1 MTAKANKNEAEELVS
16 NLEAEQKQAEA
27 ALKETSKATRKKTV
41 MAAKETGKTA
51 DVAMEKTSKKTT
63 GKTASDA
70 TILKTT
76 TAAKNINGTVGGKRR
91 KAIDESANRV
101 TDEKPDET
109 PQKRPDKA
117 IGERPDE
124 AADKRVCKATGKR
137 PNEADG
143 ESANKATDRKPDK
156 TTGKRPDKATKLLKD
171 AILKAAIKAGNQLGE
186 DGLVSYLEAQALK
199 NASSFL
205 TLLGKVL
212 PAELNNNG
220 QQIKT
225 VTKIELV
232 AMKDPLEE
240 KASRKDK

>member
-1 MTAKANKNEAEELVS
+1 MTAKANKNEAEEPFDKLDS
-16 NLEAEQKQAEA
+16 TPEKAEA
-27 ALKETSKATRKKTV
+27 AVKETSKATRKKTGI
-41 MAAKETGKTA
+41 AAKEIGKTA

-70 TILKTT
+70 TILKATT
-76 TAAKNINGTVGGKRR
+76 TAKKINGTVGGKHG
-91 KAIDESANRV
+91 KTIDESANRV
-101 TDEKPDET
+101 TGET

-186 DGLVSYLEAQALK
+186 EGLVSYLEAQALK

-212 PAELNNNG
+212 PAELANNG
-220 QQIKT
+220 QEIKT

-240 KASRKDK
+240 KTSRKDK

>member
-1 MTAKANKNEAEELVS
+1 MTAKANKNEAEELLS
-16 NLEAEQKQAEA
+16 NLDAEQKQAEA

-41 MAAKETGKTA
+41 IAAKETGETAKMTGKTA
-51 DVAMEKTSKKTT
+51 GVAMEKTSKKTT

-91 KAIDESANRV
+91 KAIDERPVKA

-117 IGERPDE
+117 IGEKPDE
-124 AADKRVCKATGKR
+124 AADKRL
-137 PNEADG
+137 
-143 ESANKATDRKPDK
+143 NKAI
-156 TTGKRPDKATKLLKD
+156 GKRPDKATKLLKNV
-171 AILKAAIKAGNQLGE
+171 ILKAAIKAGNQLGE

-212 PAELNNNG
+212 PAELANNG
-220 QQIKT
+220 QEIKT

-240 KASRKDK
+240 KTSRKDK

>member
-1 MTAKANKNEAEELVS
+1 ME
-16 NLEAEQKQAEA
+16 
-27 ALKETSKATRKKTV
+27 ETSR
-41 MAAKETGKTA
+41 
-51 DVAMEKTSKKTT
+51 KTT

-70 TILKTT
+70 TILKAT

-101 TDEKPDET
+101 TGERQNET

-124 AADKRVCKATGKR
+124 AADKRVCKA
-137 PNEADG
+137 
-143 ESANKATDRKPDK
+143 
-156 TTGKRPDKATKLLKD
+156 TGKRPDKATKLLKD

-212 PAELNNNG
+212 PAELANNG
-220 QQIKT
+220 QEIKT

-240 KASRKDK
+240 KANRKDK

>member
-1 MTAKANKNEAEELVS
+1 MTEKANKNEAEELVS
-16 NLEAEQKQAEA
+16 NWDAEQKQAEA
-27 ALKETSKATRKKTV
+27 VLKETSKATRKKTV
-41 MAAKETGKTA
+41 IAAKETGETAKMTGKTA
-51 DVAMEKTSKKTT
+51 GVAMEKTSKKTT

-101 TDEKPDET
+101 TGERQNET

-137 PNEADG
+137 P
-143 ESANKATDRKPDK
+143 
-156 TTGKRPDKATKLLKD
+156 DKATKLLKD
-171 AILKAAIKAGNQLGE
+171 AILMAAIKAGNQLGE
-186 DGLVSYLEAQALK
+186 EGLVSYLEAQALK

-220 QQIKT
+220 QEIKT

-232 AMKDPLEE
+232 AMKDPFEE
-240 KASRKDK
+240 KTSRKDK

>member
-1 MTAKANKNEAEELVS
+1 MRKI
-16 NLEAEQKQAEA
+16 
-27 ALKETSKATRKKTV
+27 KKTV
-41 MAAKETGKTA
+41 
-51 DVAMEKTSKKTT
+51 SKK
-63 GKTASDA
+63 
-70 TILKTT
+70 
-76 TAAKNINGTVGGKRR
+76 
-91 KAIDESANRV
+91 
-101 TDEKPDET
+101 
-109 PQKRPDKA
+109 
-117 IGERPDE
+117 
-124 AADKRVCKATGKR
+124 
-137 PNEADG
+137 NEI
-143 ESANKATDRKPDK
+143 
-156 TTGKRPDKATKLLKD
+156 LKD

-212 PAELNNNG
+212 PEELNNNG

>member
-16 NLEAEQKQAEA
+16 NLDAEQKQAEA

-41 MAAKETGKTA
+41 RTAKETGKTA
-51 DVAMEKTSKKTT
+51 
-63 GKTASDA
+63 GDA
-70 TILKTT
+70 TTPKAK
-76 TAAKNINGTVGGKRR
+76 AA
-91 KAIDESANRV
+91 
-101 TDEKPDET
+101 
-109 PQKRPDKA
+109 
-117 IGERPDE
+117 
-124 AADKRVCKATGKR
+124 
-137 PNEADG
+137 
-143 ESANKATDRKPDK
+143 
-156 TTGKRPDKATKLLKD
+156 GKRPDKATKLLKD

-212 PAELNNNG
+212 PAELANNG
-220 QQIKT
+220 PQIKT

>member
-1 MTAKANKNEAEELVS
+1 MAAKANKNEAEELVS
-16 NLEAEQKQAEA
+16 NLDAEQKLAEA
-27 ALKETSKATRKKTV
+27 ALKETSKVTRKKTGIV
-41 MAAKETGKTA
+41 AKEIGKTTKMTGKTA
-51 DVAMEKTSKKTT
+51 GVAMEKTSKKTT
-63 GKTASDA
+63 DETSTDA
-70 TILKTT
+70 TILKAT
-76 TAAKNINGTVGGKRR
+76 TAAKNINGTVGGKHG

-101 TDEKPDET
+101 TGKT

-117 IGERPDE
+117 IGEKLGEAAEKRLNKAIGKRPNE
-124 AADKRVCKATGKR
+124 AADKRVCKA
-137 PNEADG
+137 
-143 ESANKATDRKPDK
+143 
-156 TTGKRPDKATKLLKD
+156 TGKRPDKATKLLKD

-212 PAELNNNG
+212 PAELANNG
-220 QQIKT
+220 QEIKT

-240 KASRKDK
+240 KANRKDK

>member
-16 NLEAEQKQAEA
+16 NLDAEQKQAEA

-41 MAAKETGKTA
+41 IAAKETGKTA
-51 DVAMEKTSKKTT
+51 
-63 GKTASDA
+63 GDA
-70 TILKTT
+70 TTLKAKV
-76 TAAKNINGTVGGKRR
+76 AAKNINGTVGGKHG

-101 TDEKPDET
+101 TGET
-109 PQKRPDKA
+109 PQKRTDKA
-117 IGERPDE
+117 IDERLDE
-124 AADKRVCKATGKR
+124 AADKRVC
-137 PNEADG
+137 
-143 ESANKATDRKPDK
+143 
-156 TTGKRPDKATKLLKD
+156 KATKLLKD
-171 AILKAAIKAGNQLGE
+171 AILKAAEQAGNQLGE

-212 PAELNNNG
+212 PAELANNG
-220 QQIKT
+220 QEIKT

-240 KASRKDK
+240 KTSRKDK

>member
-1 MTAKANKNEAEELVS
+1 MTAKANKNEAEELVN
-16 NLEAEQKQAEA
+16 NLDAEQKQAEA
-27 ALKETSKATRKKTV
+27 ALKETSKATRKKT
-41 MAAKETGKTA
+41 GKTA
-51 DVAMEKTSKKTT
+51 GVAMEKTSGKTT

-70 TILKTT
+70 TILKAT

-101 TDEKPDET
+101 TGERQNET

-124 AADKRVCKATGKR
+124 AADKRVCKAAGKR

-212 PAELNNNG
+212 PEELNNNG

-240 KASRKDK
+240 KANRKDK

>member
-1 MTAKANKNEAEELVS
+1 MTAKANKNEAEELLG
-16 NLEAEQKQAEA
+16 NLDAEQKQAEA
-27 ALKETSKATRKKTV
+27 ALKETSKATRKKT
-41 MAAKETGKTA
+41 GKTA
-51 DVAMEKTSKKTT
+51 GVAMEKTSKKIT

-70 TILKTT
+70 TILKAT
-76 TAAKNINGTVGGKRR
+76 TAAKNINGTVGGKHG

-101 TDEKPDET
+101 TGKT

-117 IGERPDE
+117 IGEKLGE
-124 AADKRVCKATGKR
+124 AA
-137 PNEADG
+137 
-143 ESANKATDRKPDK
+143 
-156 TTGKRPDKATKLLKD
+156 GKRPDKATKLLKD
-171 AILKAAIKAGNQLGE
+171 AILKAAEQAGNQLGE

-212 PAELNNNG
+212 PAELANNG
-220 QQIKT
+220 QEIKT

-240 KASRKDK
+240 KANRKDK